1 MSRIKRKTTGFD
13 IAHRIGACILAVAAF
28 PLLYFLDFIYYLLNH
43 SGLYN
48 LVNLASALLS
58 GDKSSL
64 SGSQNGEFTYGYIN
78 FSKFGELM
86 DTFRQLSDGSD
97 IKIEKIIHNAAA
109 RPLLISLAVFAVALV
124 MLVLVFFVAAFTNKK
139 MITAI
144 LGGIGA
150 LACAVSNILFNVL
163 FAKPLI
169 DGVEG
174 KQLADILGLENTVGG
189 IIVQFLS
196 DVEDIRYSSAFYAV
210 FFICI
215 GICVWSL
222 SFIIVN
228 SGDKEMQKYKAAK
241 KQAKL
246 EKKAK
251 KKAAKAAK
259 ESKKAEKKTAGEA

>member
-13 IAHRIGACILAVAAF
+13 IAHRIGACVLAVAAF

-48 LVNLASALLS
+48 LFNLASALLS
-58 GDKSSL
+58 GDKSAL
-64 SGSQNGEFTYGYIN
+64 SGSENGELTYGYIN
-78 FSKFGELM
+78 FSKLAELK
-86 DTFRQLSDGSD
+86 DTFKQLGGGD
-97 IKIEKIIHNAAA
+97 IKISDIIHNAAA
-109 RPLLISLAVFAVALV
+109 RPLLVSLAVFAVALV

-174 KQLADILGLENTVGG
+174 KQLADILGLENSIGG

-196 DVEDIRYSSAFYAV
+196 DVDDIRYSSAFYAV

-215 GICVWSL
+215 GVCIWSL

-228 SGDKEMQKYKAAK
+228 SGDKEEKKYKAAK
-241 KQAKL
+241 KQAKI

-259 ESKKAEKKTAGEA
+259 HAKKAEKKTAGEA